1 MNYSGEN
8 DMSRSTTDKDFGR
21 DVLESKGVSVVD
33 LWAEWCGPCRVLG
46 PTIDEIA
53 TERQGTLNV
62 FKLDV
67 DSNPETPS
75 RYGIRGIPTLL
86 FFKDGQLVDQLVGA
100 HPKTRI
106 LKKIDQ
112 L

>member
-1 MNYSGEN
+1 
-8 DMSRSTTDKDFGR
+8 MSQATRATTDKDFGR
-21 DVLESKGVSVVD
+21 DVLEGKGVTVVD
-33 LWAEWCGPCRVLG
+33 LWAEWCGPCRALG

-53 TERQGTLNV
+53 NERQGTLSV

-75 RYGIRGIPTLL
+75 RFGIRGIPTLL
-86 FFKDGQLVDQLVGA
+86 FFKDGRLVDQLVGA
-100 HPKTRI
+100 HPKANI